1 MLHEGKFVFI
11 LFLMLFRNI
20 ILLSLILGGMMPVV
34 HAQDFMWKA
43 ENGKA
48 QIKSDAPLEVIKAES
63 NALKGL
69 IDPATKA
76 FAFTLRINTFEGFNS
91 EIQQV
96 HFFENY
102 LEQKK
107 YPQATFSG
115 KIIEDI
121 PFSTPGT
128 YSVRAKGNLE
138 IHGVS
143 RERIIRGTLT
153 IKKGSAHVESSFL
166 VPVSDHG
173 IAIPRIVKQ
182 KIAEEIAVIMDI
194 DFAEVIKL

>member
-1 MLHEGKFVFI
+1 MDGFVFI
-11 LFLMLFRNI
+11 LDLMLIRMIIFMALFVSDMISNI
-20 ILLSLILGGMMPVV
+20 
-34 HAQDFMWKA
+34 HAQDYMWKA
-43 ENGKA
+43 EHGKA

-63 NALKGL
+63 KALKGL

-76 FAFTLRINTFEGFNS
+76 FAFTLNINSFEGFNS
-91 EIQQV
+91 EIQKV
-96 HFFENY
+96 HFSENY
-102 LEQKK
+102 MEQKK

-121 PFSTPGT
+121 PFAVPGT

-138 IHGVS
+138 IHGVT

-153 IKKGSAHVESSFL
+153 IKNGSAHVTSSFL

>member
-1 MLHEGKFVFI
+1 MPFGGKFVFI
-11 LFLMLFRNI
+11 LFLMLIRI
-20 ILLSLILGGMMPVV
+20 ILLLSLFINSPVPKV

-43 ENGKA
+43 EHGKA
-48 QIKSDAPLEVIKAES
+48 QIKSEAPLELIKAES

-102 LEQKK
+102 MEQKK

-121 PFSTPGT
+121 SFSIPGT

-138 IHGVS
+138 IHGVT

-166 VPVSDHG
+166 IPVSDHG
-173 IAIPRIVKQ
+173 IGIPRIVKQ
-182 KIAEEIAVIMDI
+182 KISEEIAVTLDI